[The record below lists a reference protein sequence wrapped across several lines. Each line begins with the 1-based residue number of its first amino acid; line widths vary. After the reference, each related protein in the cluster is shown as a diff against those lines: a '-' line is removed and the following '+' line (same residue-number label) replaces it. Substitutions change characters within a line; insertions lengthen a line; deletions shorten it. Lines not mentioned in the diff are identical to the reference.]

1 MIDSI
6 LRWLA
11 NAGQGVL
18 RRIANVFICIDQ
30 LAFSILT
37 LGSSAPDETLS
48 AAAYRLEQQGR
59 LAGRIFRPL
68 IDGILFFDPLHCRRA
83 HEAELKGWQRPKGQQ
98 L

>member
-1 MIDSI
+1 MKI
-6 LRWLA
+6 
-11 NAGQGVL
+11 VT
-18 RRIANVFICIDQ
+18 RITNLLICLDQ

-48 AAAYRLEQQGR
+48 AAAYRLEQQGK

-68 IDGILFFDPLHCRRA
+68 IDTLFFFQPHHCRLA

-98 L
+98 P